1 MAQASDILAVAVK
14 EIGTVEQSGNRQKY
28 GKAYGMDGVY
38 QVEYRIIGCVRFH
51 FE

>member
-28 GKAYGMDGVY
+28 GKAYGMDGRAGTAGRD
-38 QVEYRIIGCVRFH
+38 QN
-51 FE
+51 